1 VRLGQI
7 RKHFHRIAAAF
18 AAGDFQI
25 PMIVHDTLRP
35 GANANHV
42 TQRRYVGVGAIKT
55 RGPFFPR
62 IVAELTSKDVGQ
74 LFATT
79 DSERM
84 KKTLESA
91 GFVQKGMS
99 GSDHEENFRYG
110 AKK

>member
-1 VRLGQI
+1 MRLSS
-7 RKHFHRIAAAF
+7 
-18 AAGDFQI
+18 
-25 PMIVHDTLRP
+25 
-35 GANANHV
+35 
-42 TQRRYVGVGAIKT
+42 
-55 RGPFFPR
+55 R

-91 GFVQKGMS
+91 GFVQKGIS

>member
-1 VRLGQI
+1 MSEWEPSKRVRLSS
-7 RKHFHRIAAAF
+7 
-18 AAGDFQI
+18 
-25 PMIVHDTLRP
+25 
-35 GANANHV
+35 
-42 TQRRYVGVGAIKT
+42 
-55 RGPFFPR
+55 R

-91 GFVQKGMS
+91 GFVQKGIS

>member
-1 VRLGQI
+1 VRLHRTRQL
-7 RKHFHRIAAAF
+7 RKCIT
-18 AAGDFQI
+18 I
-25 PMIVHDTLRP
+25 L
-35 GANANHV
+35 
-42 TQRRYVGVGAIKT
+42 
-55 RGPFFPR
+55 
-62 IVAELTSKDVGQ
+62 GQ

-110 AKK
+110 AKNE